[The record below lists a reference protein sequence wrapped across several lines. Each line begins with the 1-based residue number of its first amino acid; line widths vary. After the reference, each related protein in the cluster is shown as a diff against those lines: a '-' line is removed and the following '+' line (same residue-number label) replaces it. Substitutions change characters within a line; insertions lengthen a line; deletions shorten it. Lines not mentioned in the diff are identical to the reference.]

1 MKKSLVGLLAATAIV
16 TATLNADAC
25 TRFVYQTAT
34 DGFIVGRSMD
44 WMEDPGTDL
53 YSFPRGLA
61 RNGGVG
67 DGSIDW
73 TAKYGSVIASLY
85 GVATVEGMNDA
96 GLVAN
101 TLYLAESDYGDA
113 KASGKPLIS
122 VGAWTQYVLD
132 NYATVAEAVEAL
144 SQEPFAIVA
153 PTLPNGSKA
162 TGHLSLADAS
172 GDSAIFEYIG
182 GRLVIHHGKQY
193 TVMTNSPS
201 FDQQLAIDT
210 YWKGING
217 MSFLPG
223 TITSPDRFVRMTWAL
238 NAVPKQKEERMAIA
252 TAFSLIRAVSVPL
265 GLADPR
271 QAEHRRHHLA
281 LDFRH
286 WRQALLL
293 RIILQP
299 DDFLG
304 RYRQAQSGGG
314 ISARQARSQ
323 GQADPC
329 RRSLGEVCTG
339 RAVQVFGAVI
349 IH

>member
-1 MKKSLVGLLAATAIV
+1 MKKSLIGLLAATAIATAAV
-16 TATLNADAC
+16 TADAC
-25 TRFVYQTAT
+25 TRFVYQTAS

-44 WMEDPGTDL
+44 WMEDPGSDL
-53 YSFPRGLA
+53 YSFPRGMA

-67 DGSIDW
+67 EGSIEW
-73 TAKYGSVIASLY
+73 TSKYGSVIATLY

-162 TGHLSLADAS
+162 TGHLALADKS

-182 GRLVIHHGKQY
+182 GRLVVHHGKQY
-193 TVMTNSPS
+193 TVMTNSPT
-201 FDQQLAIDT
+201 FDQQLAINT

-217 MSFLPG
+217 LSFLPG
-223 TITSPDRFVRMTWAL
+223 TITSPDRFVRMSWAL
-238 NAVPKQKEERMAIA
+238 NAVPKQSDERLAVA

-265 GLADPR
+265 GLADPEKPNIASTIWR
-271 QAEHRRHHLA
+271 SISDTGARRYYFDSSYSPMVFWVDIDKLNLA
-281 LDFRH
+281 AGSQPAKLDLKDRP
-286 WRQALLL
+286 
-293 RIILQP
+293 IL
-299 DDFLG
+299 
-304 RYRQAQSGGG
+304 A
-314 ISARQARSQ
+314 
-323 GQADPC
+323 
-329 RRSLGEVCTG
+329 GEVS
-339 RAVQVFGAVI
+339 AKFAPAEPFKFLAP
-349 IH
+349 

>member
-1 MKKSLVGLLAATAIV
+1 MMKSLIGLATASAIAMAAV
-16 TATLNADAC
+16 SADAC
-25 TRFVYQTAT
+25 TRFVYQTGT
-34 DGFIVGRSMD
+34 DSYIVGRSMD
-44 WMEDPGTDL
+44 WMEDPGSDL
-53 YSFPRGLA
+53 YSFPRGMA
-61 RNGGVG
+61 RDGGVG
-67 DGSIDW
+67 EGSIQW

-172 GDSAIFEYIG
+172 GDSAIFEYID

-193 TVMTNSPS
+193 TVMTNSPT

-210 YWKGING
+210 YWRGING

-223 TITSPDRFVRMTWAL
+223 TITSPDRYVRMNWAL
-238 NAVPKQKEERMAIA
+238 NAVPKQKDEAMAVA

-265 GLADPR
+265 GLADPDKPNIASTIWR
-271 QAEHRRHHLA
+271 SISDIGAKRYYFESSYSPTIFWVDIDKLNLA
-281 LDFRH
+281 PGAQPAKLDLKGH
-286 WRQALLL
+286 P
-293 RIILQP
+293 IL
-299 DDFLG
+299 
-304 RYRQAQSGGG
+304 A
-314 ISARQARSQ
+314 
-323 GQADPC
+323 
-329 RRSLGEVCTG
+329 GEVS
-339 RAVQVFGAVI
+339 AKFAPAEPFKFLAP
-349 IH
+349 

>member
-1 MKKSLVGLLAATAIV
+1 MKTSVIGLLALAAVAATA
-16 TATLNADAC
+16 LSADAC
-25 TRFVYQTAT
+25 TRFVYETGT
-34 DGFIVGRSMD
+34 GSFIIGRSMD

-53 YSFPRGLA
+53 YSFPRGME

-67 DGSIDW
+67 EGSITW
-73 TAKYGSVIASLY
+73 TSQYGSVIASLY

-101 TLYLAESDYGDA
+101 TLYLVESDYGDA

-132 NYATVAEAVEAL
+132 NYATVSEAVDAL
-144 SQEPFAIVA
+144 SKEPFAIVA

-162 TGHLSLADAS
+162 SGHLSLADAT
-172 GDSAIFEYIG
+172 GDSAIFEYID

-201 FDQQLAIDT
+201 FDQQLAINT

-223 TITSPDRFVRMTWAL
+223 TITSPDRFVRMSWAL
-238 NAVPKQKEERMAIA
+238 NAVPKQKDPALAVA

-265 GLADPR
+265 GLADPDKPNIAATIWR
-271 QAEHRRHHLA
+271 SISDAGAKRYYFESSYSPTIFWVDIDKLKLA
-281 LDFRH
+281 AGAQPAKLDLKSKP
-286 WRQALLL
+286 LL
-293 RIILQP
+293 
-299 DDFLG
+299 D
-304 RYRQAQSGGG
+304 
-314 ISARQARSQ
+314 
-323 GQADPC
+323 
-329 RRSLGEVCTG
+329 GEVSDKFVP
-339 RAVQVFGAVI
+339 AEPFKFLAP
-349 IH
+349 

>member
-1 MKKSLVGLLAATAIV
+1 MKKSLIGLLAATAIA
-16 TATLNADAC
+16 TATIGADAC
-25 TRFVYQTAT
+25 TRFVYETGT
-34 DGFIVGRSMD
+34 GSFIVGRSMD

-61 RNGGVG
+61 RDGGVG
-67 DGSIDW
+67 DGSITW
-73 TAKYGSVIASLY
+73 TAKYGSVIATLY

-132 NYATVAEAVEAL
+132 NYATVSEAVEAL

-162 TGHLSLADAS
+162 TGHLALADAS

-210 YWKGING
+210 YWQGING
-217 MSFLPG
+217 LSFLPG
-223 TITSPDRFVRMTWAL
+223 TITSPDRFVRMSWAL
-238 NAVPKQKEERMAIA
+238 NAVPKQKEPALAVA

-265 GLADPR
+265 GLADPDKPNIAATIWR
-271 QAEHRRHHLA
+271 SISDVGAKRYYFESSYSPTIFWVDIDKLNLA
-281 LDFRH
+281 PGAKPAKLD
-286 WRQALLL
+286 LKGKP
-293 RIILQP
+293 IL
-299 DDFLG
+299 D
-304 RYRQAQSGGG
+304 
-314 ISARQARSQ
+314 
-323 GQADPC
+323 
-329 RRSLGEVCTG
+329 GEVSDKFVP
-339 RAVQVFGAVI
+339 AEPFKFLS
-349 IH
+349 H

>member
-1 MKKSLVGLLAATAIV
+1 MKKSVIGLVSAATIA
-16 TATLNADAC
+16 AMAMNADAC

-34 DGFIVGRSMD
+34 DSFIVGRSMD
-44 WMEDPGTDL
+44 WMEDPGSDL
-53 YSFPRGLA
+53 YSFPRGMA

-67 DGSIDW
+67 EGSIAW
-73 TAKYGSVIASLY
+73 TSKYGSVIASLY

-132 NYATVAEAVEAL
+132 NYATVAEAVGAL

-162 TGHLSLADAS
+162 AGHLSLADAT
-172 GDSAIFEYIG
+172 GDNAIFEYID

-193 TVMTNSPS
+193 TVMTNSPR

-217 MSFLPG
+217 LSFLPG
-223 TITSPDRFVRMTWAL
+223 TITSPDRFVRMNWAL
-238 NAVPKQKEERMAIA
+238 NAVPKQKDPALAVA

-265 GLADPR
+265 GLADPEKPNIASTIWR
-271 QAEHRRHHLA
+271 SVSDIGAKRYYFELSYSPTIFWVDIDKLDLA
-281 LDFRH
+281 PGAKPAKLDLKGH
-286 WRQALLL
+286 P
-293 RIILQP
+293 IL
-299 DDFLG
+299 
-304 RYRQAQSGGG
+304 A
-314 ISARQARSQ
+314 
-323 GQADPC
+323 
-329 RRSLGEVCTG
+329 GEVSTKF
-339 RAVQVFGAVI
+339 APAEPFKFLA
-349 IH
+349 H

>member
-1 MKKSLVGLLAATAIV
+1 MRKSLIGLLAATAI
-16 TATLNADAC
+16 ASAALNAEAC
-25 TRFVYQTAT
+25 TRFVYQTAS

-44 WMEDPGTDL
+44 WMEDPGSDL
-53 YSFPRGLA
+53 YSFPRGMA

-67 DGSIDW
+67 EGSIEW
-73 TAKYGSVIASLY
+73 TSKYGSVIATLY

-132 NYATVAEAVEAL
+132 SYATVAEAVEAL

-162 TGHLSLADAS
+162 TGHLALADAS

-193 TVMTNSPS
+193 TVMTNSPT
-201 FDQQLAIDT
+201 FDQQLAINT

-217 MSFLPG
+217 LSFLPG
-223 TITSPDRFVRMTWAL
+223 TITSPDRFVRMSWAL
-238 NAVPKQKEERMAIA
+238 NAVPKQSDERLAVA

-265 GLADPR
+265 GLADPEKPNIASTIWR
-271 QAEHRRHHLA
+271 SISDIGAKRYYFDSSYSPMIFWVDIEKLNLA
-281 LDFRH
+281 AGAQPAKLDLKGRP
-286 WRQALLL
+286 
-293 RIILQP
+293 IL
-299 DDFLG
+299 
-304 RYRQAQSGGG
+304 A
-314 ISARQARSQ
+314 
-323 GQADPC
+323 
-329 RRSLGEVCTG
+329 GEVS
-339 RAVQVFGAVI
+339 AKFVPAEPFKFLAP
-349 IH
+349 